1 MNKIIMNNSKKNL
14 RWSFYSINF
23 IIIIFYLFPGNIFE
37 LIIDNNLETKSDTYV
52 NPFMLFSHFFGFA
65 ILSFSGIF
73 TYKKTGKINFLILYL
88 IFLSIILEISHLFI
102 SNREFELS
110 DLFQNIAG
118 VVFITLIYN
127 VKNRYV

>member
-1 MNKIIMNNSKKNL
+1 
-14 RWSFYSINF
+14 
-23 IIIIFYLFPGNIFE
+23 
-37 LIIDNNLETKSDTYV
+37 
-52 NPFMLFSHFFGFA
+52 MLFSHFFGFA
-65 ILSFSGIF
+65 ILSVSGIF
-73 TYKKTGKINFLILYL
+73 TYKKTKKINFLILYL

-118 VVFITLIYN
+118 VIFITLIYN